1 MSYLFK
7 ASVASQA
14 TESSSILELGTSNW
28 EGGRERRR
36 GSHDLIFSA
45 VLLFAKQAIILQT
58 ETSIIII
65 MIINCYP

>member
-36 GSHDLIFSA
+36 EA
-45 VLLFAKQAIILQT
+45 
-58 ETSIIII
+58 
-65 MIINCYP
+65 